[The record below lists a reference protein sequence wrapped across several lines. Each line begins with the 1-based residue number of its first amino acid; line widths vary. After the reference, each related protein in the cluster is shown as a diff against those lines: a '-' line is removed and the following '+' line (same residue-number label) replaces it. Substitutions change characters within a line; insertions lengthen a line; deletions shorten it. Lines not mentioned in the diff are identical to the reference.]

1 MEEIQ
6 EVKNEKQTPFMKRI
20 AEIEKKVEA
29 IEKKLQIIISSLRK

>member
-1 MEEIQ
+1 MENNE
-6 EVKNEKQTPFMKRI
+6 EVKTEKQTPFMKRV